1 MDTVDEYIVVRIHD
15 RVLSK
20 SSTKRGKKMTK
31 TEEELYE
38 EGWIDGYNDL
48 LPNEE
53 LIDDESYM
61 AGYQQGCRDS

>member
-1 MDTVDEYIVVRIHD
+1 
-15 RVLSK
+15 
-20 SSTKRGKKMTK
+20 MTK